1 MSRIVAP
8 PREWISSVNN
18 SYLDTATSW
27 MKVISCTDSAVQRNE
42 FELIPMVQ
50 MESQHSIGAATSRD
64 FPRFVIILQISRPE
78 VGSHSRWY
86 QKSVK
91 SCVIYRTKNQK
102 KIGSLCR
109 SLFCAA
115 RAQNLPGPAANNV
128 LTLPQISSKSVHFQR
143 SYSRTREHRSNAP

>member
-1 MSRIVAP
+1 MKELAV
-8 PREWISSVNN
+8 PRNV
-18 SYLDTATSW
+18 
-27 MKVISCTDSAVQRNE
+27 VSCMQPGGQRNE

-91 SCVIYRTKNQK
+91 SCVIYRTKKPK
-102 KIGSLCR
+102 KKSAR
-109 SLFCAA
+109 SVAL
-115 RAQNLPGPAANNV
+115 
-128 LTLPQISSKSVHFQR
+128 SSVRLAPKICQGQR
-143 SYSRTREHRSNAP
+143 QTMYSHCPKFHPNRFTSSGVIAERVNTVQTHHKVFPILGEASFWAE